1 MVSKSKPPIVV
12 LHDLEDVR
20 SEINA
25 TLETAC
31 ENQRPGLQ
39 AALDI
44 LNRRATATDDQRVR
58 EWVRRT
64 VSEAGVEI
72 DEDHVRAVK
81 ALRDAVPGLGL
92 IAANDLVK
100 SALPH

>member
-1 MVSKSKPPIVV
+1 MVSKNQPPIVV

-20 SEINA
+20 LEINVA
-25 TLETAC
+25 LEAAS
-31 ENQRPGLQ
+31 ESQRPGLQ

-44 LNRRATATDDQRVR
+44 LNRCATATDDQLVR

-72 DEDHVRAVK
+72 GEDHVRAVK

-92 IAANDLVK
+92 ISANDLVK
-100 SALPH
+100 SALLH

>member
-1 MVSKSKPPIVV
+1 MASKNEPPIVV

-25 TLETAC
+25 ALETASD
-31 ENQRPGLQ
+31 NRRPGLQ

-44 LNRRATATDDQRVR
+44 LNRHATATDDQRIR
-58 EWVRRT
+58 QWVRRT
-64 VSEAGVEI
+64 LSEAGVEP
-72 DEDHVRAVK
+72 DEHVRAVK

-100 SALPH
+100 STLPH